1 MGFSIFSDYGILGIN
16 ARNLQYIRPFNSKKA
31 KYFADSKLK
40 TKQYLSARGIP
51 VPKLIATIR
60 TRKDLAKMDFSTLPD
75 NFVIKPNAGYGGEG
89 IIVIAKKL
97 REGVWETV
105 SGKTITEEDLLEN
118 IEDILD
124 GRYSLASLPDIAL
137 IETRLI
143 SAELIPNLVM
153 QGLPDI
159 RIVMFKLIPML
170 AMLRIPTPL
179 SEGKANVHLGGI
191 GIGVDIVTG
200 KTTSATQ
207 YNKIIKEL
215 PGGIPTAGHQI
226 PHWEKILRIASEAQ
240 LHANLGFLAVDIVM
254 DENAGPVLIEVNAR
268 SGLMVQIANRIPL
281 KARLERVRGLKVE
294 SPEKGIQLSKQL
306 FGKDS
311 KKKKQK
317 RKVVGFA
324 SPGEI
329 LSNGET
335 HRITAELNPTQTNT
349 SIDKDLAKKLKLAK
363 VGESKNKVHLKLLL
377 AETRI
382 TTVAE
387 LADLSKADYK
397 VILGRKDLGG
407 FLIDPTLQESKI
419 LPKGNGN
426 SLVKKADYTSLDK
439 QLMEIDKKIKLLYH
453 LKPINLAAEKR
464 KFFASKKSNP
474 HFRYPALRFDVEAA
488 LRDLEKIT
496 FPNTPLGEIFRAK
509 KTEIQNK
516 LNLLLNIGKPE
527 FTEFSRKLY
536 GFPSEEIVSAAREIL
551 AQKPASFTSEK
562 ISLPAQAA
570 AEVLQKILLSY
581 GLKQWKISLKENL
594 ASDALAGKSN
604 SLFLRKAALFSPQ
617 HLQALA
623 AHEIETHILRAEN
636 GKSQPYQI
644 FSRGLANYLET
655 EEGLAIY
662 NQSRFLKEGNEKQ
675 FWMVIGLLSVEF
687 AATHSFREVF
697 DFTQQQG
704 FSRERSWK
712 TALKVKRGL
721 IDTRAAGCFTKEQ
734 VYFSGLQKIE
744 KFLAEG
750 GDLRDLYLGK
760 IKIEDIPFMKN
771 FSEIKP
777 AKLLPEFLEK

>member
-1 MGFSIFSDYGILGIN
+1 MGFSLFGDYGILGIN
-16 ARNLQYIRPFNSKKA
+16 ARNLEYIRPFNPKKA

-60 TRKDLAKMDFSTLPD
+60 TRKDLLKFDFANLPE

-97 REGVWETV
+97 RESVWETV

-207 YNKIIKEL
+207 YNKVIKQL
-215 PGGIPTAGHQI
+215 PGGIPVAGHQI
-226 PHWEKILRIASEAQ
+226 PEWEKILRIASEAQ

-254 DENAGPVLIEVNAR
+254 DENAGPVLIEINAR

-335 HRITAELNPTQTNT
+335 HRITAELNPTHTHT
-349 SIDKDLAKKLKLAK
+349 VIDKDLAKKLKLTK

-387 LADLSKADYK
+387 LTDLAKADYK

-407 FLIDPTLQESKI
+407 FLIDPNLQESKI
-419 LPKGNGN
+419 LPKANGD
-426 SLVKKADYTSLDK
+426 SKVKAADYAALDK
-439 QLMEIDKKIKLLYH
+439 KLMEIDKQIKLLHH
-453 LKPINLAAEKR
+453 LNPTNLAAEKR

-474 HFRYPALRFDVEAA
+474 HFRYPSLRFDVEAA
-488 LRDLEKIT
+488 LRELAKIT
-496 FPNTPLGEIFRAK
+496 FPTTPLGEIFRAK

-536 GFPSEEIVSAAREIL
+536 GFPSVEIVAAAREIL
-551 AQKPASFTSEK
+551 AQKPQSFPTEK
-562 ISLPAQAA
+562 KLLSAEEAA
-570 AEVLQKILLSY
+570 AELQKVLLSY

-594 ASDALAGKSN
+594 AADALAGKSH

-617 HLQALA
+617 RLQALA

-636 GKSQPYQI
+636 GKNQPYEI

-662 NQSRFLKEGNEKQ
+662 NQNRFLQAGNEKQ
-675 FWMVIGLLSVEF
+675 FWMVIGLLAVEF

-697 DFTQQQG
+697 DFMQQQG

-721 IDTRAAGCFTKEQ
+721 TNTREVGCFTKEQ
-734 VYFSGLQKIE
+734 VYFSGLKKIE

-760 IKIEDIPFMKN
+760 IKVEDISTVKSFP
-771 FSEIKP
+771 EIKL
-777 AKLLPEFLEK
+777 AKLLPEFLK